1 MRHRAGIYL
10 VVILSFATLASAGPF
25 ADSLGKCLVSSTT
38 SAEKT
43 TLVQWVFATIALH
56 PGVQS
61 LASVTPERR
70 TQLNKETAHLFERLL
85 TEACRTETIQ
95 AVKYEGTGTIEMSFG
110 LLGQVAMR
118 ELFADPKVA
127 AGLEEFAKSVDP
139 AKIKPVLDLSKQ

>member
-1 MRHRAGIYL
+1 MRHRASIYL
-10 VVILSFATLASAGPF
+10 VIILSFTTLASAGPY

-43 TLVQWVFATIALH
+43 TLVRWVFATISLH

-61 LASVTPERR
+61 LASVTPEIR
-70 TQLNKETAHLFERLL
+70 TQLNKDTAHLFERLL

-127 AGLEEFAKSVDP
+127 AGLEEFAKAVDP
-139 AKIKPVLDLSKQ
+139 AKIKPVLESSQK